1 MRHHRRVATKKK
13 SASSAVD
20 KKSKARIKKLEAR
33 LASAEKS
40 AGKWKARAKKHQ
52 TDAAG
57 LKSELAAVR
66 RRLEKAAASAAKWK
80 DRAKAAPS
88 SMPVPEPDA
97 GAASETPAVP
107 DESWTVTR
115 LRAEA
120 RARGVAGYSRKSK
133 AQLLAD
139 LGG

>member
-1 MRHHRRVATKKK
+1 VAKKKK
-13 SASSAVD
+13 SQSDAVE
-20 KKSKARIKKLEAR
+20 KKARARIRKLEAW

-57 LKSELAAVR
+57 LKSELTAVR
-66 RRLEKAAASAAKWK
+66 RRLEKATASAAKWK
-80 DRAKAAPS
+80 DRAKAAPP
-88 SMPVPEPDA
+88 SMPRPERTA
-97 GAASETPAVP
+97 PAVSTTAPTGP

-120 RARGVAGYSRKSK
+120 RARGVAGYSRRTK

>member
-1 MRHHRRVATKKK
+1 MAKNKK
-13 SASSAVD
+13 SQSDPVE
-20 KKSKARIKKLEAR
+20 KQWKARLKKLEAR

-40 AGKWKARAKKHQ
+40 AGKWKTRAKKHQ
-52 TDAAG
+52 ADAAG
-57 LKSELAAVR
+57 LKSELTAVR
-66 RRLEKAAASAAKWK
+66 RRLDKATASAAKWK

-88 SMPVPEPDA
+88 APAPQLAPRTAPETVA
-97 GAASETPAVP
+97 GP

-120 RARGVAGYSRKSK
+120 RARGVAGYSRKTK

>member
-1 MRHHRRVATKKK
+1 MAKKKK
-13 SASSAVD
+13 SQTDAVE
-20 KKSKARIKKLEAR
+20 KQWKARVRKLEAR

-40 AGKWKARAKKHQ
+40 AGKWKTRAKQHQ

-57 LKSELAAVR
+57 LKSELTTVR
-66 RRLEKAAASAAKWK
+66 RRLDKATASAAKWK

-88 SMPVPEPDA
+88 APARRPGPRTTPETAA
-97 GAASETPAVP
+97 GP

-120 RARGVAGYSRKSK
+120 RARGIAGYSRKTK

-139 LGG
+139 LAG

>member
-1 MRHHRRVATKKK
+1 MAKKKK
-13 SASSAVD
+13 SQSDAVE
-20 KKSKARIKKLEAR
+20 KQWKARVKKLEAR

-40 AGKWKARAKKHQ
+40 AGKWKTRAKKHQ

-57 LKSELAAVR
+57 LKSELTAVR
-66 RRLEKAAASAAKWK
+66 RRLDKATASAAKWK
-80 DRAKAAPS
+80 DRAKAVPSAPARR
-88 SMPVPEPDA
+88 PAPRTAPET
-97 GAASETPAVP
+97 AARP

-120 RARGVAGYSRKSK
+120 RARGVAGYSRKTK

-139 LGG
+139 LTG

>member
-1 MRHHRRVATKKK
+1 VAKKKK
-13 SASSAVD
+13 SQSDAVE
-20 KKSKARIKKLEAR
+20 KQWKARVKKLEAR

-40 AGKWKARAKKHQ
+40 AGKWKTRAKKHQ

-57 LKSELAAVR
+57 LKSELTAVR
-66 RRLEKAAASAAKWK
+66 RRLDKATASAAKWK

-88 SMPVPEPDA
+88 APSRRPAPRTAPET
-97 GAASETPAVP
+97 AARP

-120 RARGVAGYSRKSK
+120 RARGVAGYSRKTK

-139 LGG
+139 LAG